1 MIRLAFDT
9 TDTLVYDPV
18 SANRT
23 ATRSAL
29 FSLGFRRVET
39 VATVDSFCTHVRN
52 QPPDLAICEAQGA
65 EDELCD
71 VVQALRQG
79 SLGDNPFIVII
90 VTAWEKSAPL
100 VQRIVNSGAD
110 DLILRPYSTAQLGQR
125 IEAHTE
131 RRKGFV
137 ITTEYVG
144 PDRRKDPSRPSNVE
158 LFNPPNSLKMKARDR
173 LNPEQVALRLDNE
186 LRDARDHLLIEK
198 LRRDSFQICVLW
210 RLMQNVPPGSVYP
223 VEELTKIVE
232 LARSIAKRCAEGEY
246 ARAAE
251 WSESICSAVE
261 GLQFGVDRQASMYL
275 LGQAALNIH
284 QVLNPTQAPAQHMA
298 ELDATIAL
306 IEARNSAKLAG

>member
-9 TDTLVYDPV
+9 ADTLVYDPV

-39 VATVDSFCTHVRN
+39 VPTLDSFCTHVRN

-71 VVQALRQG
+71 VVQELRQG

-110 DLILRPYSTAQLGQR
+110 DLVLRPYSTAQLGQR
-125 IEAHTE
+125 IEAHTD

-144 PDRRKDPSRPSNVE
+144 PDRRRDPSRPSEVE
-158 LFNPPNSLKMKARDR
+158 LFLPPNSLKMKARDR
-173 LNPEQVALRLDNE
+173 LNPDQVALKLDSE
-186 LRDARDHLLIEK
+186 LRGARDHLYVEK
-198 LRRDSFQICVLW
+198 LRRDAFQVCVLW
-210 RLMQNVPPGSVYP
+210 RLMQLVAPGSLYP
-223 VEELTKIVE
+223 AEDLAKIVE
-232 LARSIAKRCAEGEY
+232 IATSIAKRCSEGEFG
-246 ARAAE
+246 RAAE
-251 WSESICSAVE
+251 WCEAICSAVE

-284 QVLNPTQAPAQHMA
+284 QVLNPTQPPAQHMA
-298 ELDATIAL
+298 QLDATIAM
-306 IEARNSAKLAG
+306 IEERNAAKLAG